1 MGSLFKKTIT
11 RHKIDGRTVKATNK
25 LIAAVGSVKPEVRL
39 WQRDGKLERTIP
51 IQGGAGLRVAWHPKG
66 KRLAVGGLDG
76 RVHLWDESFE
86 LIASTKVYNSVV
98 AGTVWSPDGMWLATW
113 RQPERLVFRE

>member
-51 IQGGAGLRVAWHPKG
+51 IQGGAGLRVAWHPEG

-86 LIASTKVYNSVV
+86 LIASTKVYNGVV